1 MRHVN
6 PWLYE
11 RIKVFREQAG
21 MTQAELARKLNLTRA
36 SVNAWEMGLSVPSAQ
51 SIIDLAKVFHVS
63 TDTILGVDSS
73 YMIDISDLTAEQ
85 ARIVAL
91 LVQHFNSEN
100 IKSD

>member
-1 MRHVN
+1 MRV
-6 PWLYE
+6 
-11 RIKVFREQAG
+11 G
-21 MTQAELARKLNLTRA
+21 NLTRA

-73 YMIDISDLTAEQ
+73 YMIDISDLTPEQ

-100 IKSD
+100 KKSD